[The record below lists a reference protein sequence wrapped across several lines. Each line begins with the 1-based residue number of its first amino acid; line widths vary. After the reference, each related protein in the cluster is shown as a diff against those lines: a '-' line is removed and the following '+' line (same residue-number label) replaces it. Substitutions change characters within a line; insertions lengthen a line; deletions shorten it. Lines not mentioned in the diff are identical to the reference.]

1 LRTKPNLKPIKE
13 QLSEN
18 ELNQL
23 IHETK
28 ALIQYQ
34 ESKDSPE
41 DIAKIPNLSL
51 SDIDKKASYYAAEYK
66 EINNHKILF
75 YNDHTNDIV
84 YLKLFFDLR
93 VLPQEMIP
101 YVSLLSDLLGA
112 VDTKNYSYEDL
123 NKAINNHTGGIQT
136 SLILY
141 LENNDDDN
149 LIPKFLVSSKAT
161 VSKRDVLLEL
171 NKEIVCNSLF
181 NDTNRLKNLIKR
193 IHVQLQSQFYR
204 DGSRLASGRLSS
216 YISKSGLF
224 NEYVSGYEYY
234 LFLSDLVKELDKNPG
249 KIIDNLNNVSRL
261 LFTKDNLMIG
271 LACNTDNFN
280 TLIPQLPLLSDALQT
295 HTSTYKKWNL
305 TLKNKN
311 EAFSTSSKVQYVYSG
326 YNFNQLGYEY
336 NGKMQVLNKIM
347 SRDWLNQEI
356 RIKGGAYGGY
366 STLSYAGNVSFV
378 SYRDP
383 NLSETLEKYKQTYD
397 FLQNLQLSEKEM
409 TQFIIGTIAGL
420 DQPKNITAKSMSA
433 FGNYFTKTDASFYQ
447 KERDAILSTSVEDI
461 RSYAKMIKEI
471 AHKNVVCV
479 YGNAV
484 KLESNKQ
491 LFSKLIK
498 IE

>member
-1 LRTKPNLKPIKE
+1 
-13 QLSEN
+13 
-18 ELNQL
+18 
-23 IHETK
+23 
-28 ALIQYQ
+28 
-34 ESKDSPE
+34 
-41 DIAKIPNLSL
+41 
-51 SDIDKKASYYAAEYK
+51 
-66 EINNHKILF
+66 
-75 YNDHTNDIV
+75 
-84 YLKLFFDLR
+84 
-93 VLPQEMIP
+93 M
-101 YVSLLSDLLGA
+101 
-112 VDTKNYSYEDL
+112 
-123 NKAINNHTGGIQT
+123 
-136 SLILY
+136 
-141 LENNDDDN
+141 
-149 LIPKFLVSSKAT
+149 
-161 VSKRDVLLEL
+161 
-171 NKEIVCNSLF
+171 
-181 NDTNRLKNLIKR
+181 
-193 IHVQLQSQFYR
+193 
-204 DGSRLASGRLSS
+204 
-216 YISKSGLF
+216 
-224 NEYVSGYEYY
+224 
-234 LFLSDLVKELDKNPG
+234 KELDKNPG
-249 KIIDNLNNVSRL
+249 KIIDNLHNVSRL